1 MMRTNGV
8 ASLARGVGAAGD
20 GWTGVDVAMLACDV
34 SYTVELSMPEMSVAG
49 TTCSGVAWF
58 AKVNKIISRDTH
70 KQRGEYT
77 QGVTGNAAAAGDAG
91 TMMVDGG
98 VGVASSSGAAA
109 GMMMISL
116 RNRVFS
122 AESGRAWLALISMS
136 MYLDVV

>member
-34 SYTVELSMPEMSVAG
+34 SPTVELSMPEMSVAG

-70 KQRGEYT
+70 KRRGEYT

-91 TMMVDGG
+91 TMACGG
-98 VGVASSSGAAA
+98 VSVASSSGAAA

-116 RNRVFS
+116 RKRVFS